1 MSVDYCMQ
9 ISVRFHLDFV
19 RLSLTIALLKKAS
32 MRVLIQ
38 NAVTEAYYTGR
49 GWSKDVSTAMNFDST
64 VKADTYCYE
73 NNIGD
78 ALIVVKF
85 KDESGDIKFTSGA
98 GSSLMNSRS
107 Q

>member
-1 MSVDYCMQ
+1 
-9 ISVRFHLDFV
+9 
-19 RLSLTIALLKKAS
+19 

-38 NAVTEAYYTGR
+38 NAATEAYYTGH
-49 GWSKDVSTAMNFDST
+49 GWSKEISSALNFDST
-64 VKADTYCYE
+64 VKADAYCYE

-98 GSSLMNSRS
+98 ASSLMSSRS
-107 Q
+107 R